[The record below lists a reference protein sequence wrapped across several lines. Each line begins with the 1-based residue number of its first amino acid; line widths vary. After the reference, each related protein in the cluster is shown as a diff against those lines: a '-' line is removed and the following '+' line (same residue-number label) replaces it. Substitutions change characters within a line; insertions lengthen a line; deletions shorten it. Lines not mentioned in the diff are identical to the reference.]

1 MSLSGNIHDQIRA
14 LDHQLVDLLAERTTL
29 CRRGMEEGEDAF
41 DTATQEELL
50 SEFLEIGDEKG
61 LPLAPMTT
69 IGKNL
74 MRLSKSEE

>member
-1 MSLSGNIHDQIRA
+1 
-14 LDHQLVDLLAERTTL
+14 
-29 CRRGMEEGEDAF
+29 MEEGEDAF